1 MSVLLS
7 VGTSA
12 AQLTRGWRAMR
23 APHAV
28 PTFTRFMV
36 DMGMGAWMVAG
47 RGFDGVLNFT
57 CARVV

>member
-1 MSVLLS
+1 
-7 VGTSA
+7 
-12 AQLTRGWRAMR
+12 MR

-47 RGFDGVLNFT
+47 RGFEGVLNLT
-57 CARVV
+57 CAGTGSCGLHS